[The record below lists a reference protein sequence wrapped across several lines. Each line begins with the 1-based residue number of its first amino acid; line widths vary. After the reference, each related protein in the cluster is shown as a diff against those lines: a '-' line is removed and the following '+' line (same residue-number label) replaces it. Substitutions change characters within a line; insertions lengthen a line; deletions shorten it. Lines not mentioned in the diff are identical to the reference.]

1 MNGLVVIS
9 DNVPQADACPNSNKN
24 VFPKIKLNL

>member
-9 DNVPQADACPNSNKN
+9 DNVHQADAWPNSNKN
-24 VFPKIKLNL
+24 VSPKIKLNL